1 MHAHRTGYAVA
12 ALVASAVLV
21 AVPHPLAAQPPQSP
35 PQESQPQAIKARK
48 DNFKVLSEAMRDLV
62 KGLGD
67 GVPVRA
73 MQPQVAMAQ
82 AALARVPNLLPPGS
96 DEGDTKALPRIWTEP
111 ERFAATYGAARER
124 MDALGLAAAGDNRD
138 AFGAAVGRMAA
149 ACGACHT
156 AFRAR

>member
-1 MHAHRTGYAVA
+1 MHAHRAGYAVA
-12 ALVASAVLV
+12 ALVASALLV
-21 AVPHPLAAQPPQSP
+21 AAPHPLAAQPQPQSP
-35 PQESQPQAIKARK
+35 PQAIKARK

-73 MQPQVAMAQ
+73 MQPHVATAQ
-82 AALARVPNLLPPGS
+82 AALARVPDLLPPGS
-96 DEGDTKALPRIWTEP
+96 DEGDTKALPRIWAEP
-111 ERFAATYGAARER
+111 DRFAATYGAARER
-124 MDALGLAAAGDNRD
+124 MDALGLAATGDDRD

-156 AFRAR
+156 AFRAP